1 MPNRTAVGSTMSR
14 YTTEGEP
21 SEGGSAGASVN
32 NPMKMRGGRVE
43 SAAGQGSVRGGRE
56 APVTADPV
64 FTLVA
69 AVALWLLELPGVGPI
84 NAAQVLVSW
93 SHAGRLRSEAAFAA
107 LAGANPDPGVL
118 KTGDQARLN
127 RSGDRQLNRALHAVV
142 VAA

>member
-1 MPNRTAVGSTMSR
+1 
-14 YTTEGEP
+14 
-21 SEGGSAGASVN
+21 
-32 NPMKMRGGRVE
+32 
-43 SAAGQGSVRGGRE
+43 
-56 APVTADPV
+56 VTADPV

-69 AVALWLLELPGVGPI
+69 AVAPWLLELPGVGPI